1 VVLSKI
7 KNSNKKYIM
16 KKSLQHILLGAFML
30 VIGLVA
36 CSKETEYLAEPVST
50 STNAFVKI
58 VHEAPN
64 LATITGQTDNITV
77 SRFNWSTMIYDKL
90 TGTPITYDKTF
101 PTTTNVYLSMPS
113 GPQTFKFSLAAVSQK
128 DSAELFLK
136 SFQTD
141 PGKYYSF
148 IVTDSVKASSASK
161 AIFLQD
167 DILPL
172 DVSQIGLR
180 FVHAIWNDTAAS
192 TVDIFSARN
201 NRVIFSAKGAG
212 SASTFT
218 AFNYFTT
225 SDTLIVRR
233 AGTTNELARLNTFVP
248 TPGRNYTVV
257 YKGNGT
263 VTSSTGKPRSL
274 MVYGH

>member
-1 VVLSKI
+1 
-7 KNSNKKYIM
+7 M
-16 KKSLQHILLGAFML
+16 KKSLQHILLGASVL
-30 VIGLVA
+30 VLGLVA
-36 CSKETEYLAEPVST
+36 CNKEITYLADPVST
-50 STNAFVKI
+50 STNAYVKF

-77 SRFNWSTMIYDKL
+77 LRYNWATMTYDKL
-90 TGTPITYDKTF
+90 TGTAITYDKTF
-101 PTTTNVYLSMPS
+101 PTTTNAYVSIPA

-136 SFQTD
+136 SVQTD

-167 DILPL
+167 DLLTL
-172 DVSQIGLR
+172 DVATQIGMR

-192 TVDIFSARN
+192 TVDIFSTRN
-201 NRVIFSAKGAG
+201 NRVIFAAKGAG
-212 SASTFT
+212 SASSFS
-218 AFNYFTT
+218 ALNYYSTN
-225 SDTLIVRR
+225 DTLIVRR
-233 AGTTNELARLNTFVP
+233 SGTTNELARMNGVGF
-248 TPGRNYTVV
+248 TPGRNYTLV

>member
-1 VVLSKI
+1 
-7 KNSNKKYIM
+7 M

-36 CSKETEYLAEPVST
+36 CSKETEYLAKPVST

>member
-1 VVLSKI
+1 
-7 KNSNKKYIM
+7 M
-16 KKSLQHILLGAFML
+16 KKSLQHILLGACML

-36 CSKETEYLAEPVST
+36 CNKDTEYLAQPVIT
-50 STNAFVKI
+50 GTNSFVKF

-77 SRFNWSTMIYDKL
+77 SRFNWTTLIYDKL

-141 PGKYYSF
+141 PGKYYSV
-148 IVTDSVKASSASK
+148 IMTDSVKAATASK

-212 SASTFT
+212 SASTFS